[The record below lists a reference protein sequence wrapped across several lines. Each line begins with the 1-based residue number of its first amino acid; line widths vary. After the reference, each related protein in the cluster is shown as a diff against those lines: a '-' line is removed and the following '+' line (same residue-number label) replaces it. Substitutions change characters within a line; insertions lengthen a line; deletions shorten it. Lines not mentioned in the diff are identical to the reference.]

1 MSNQLR
7 GRPMIILGE
16 GAQRVRDRD
25 AQSYNIRAARAVANA
40 VRSTLGPKGMDKML
54 VDNMGDVTIT
64 NDGVTILKEMN
75 IEHPTAEMV
84 VEVAQTQEDEA
95 GDGTTTAVALT
106 GELLKNAEELLEQDI
121 HATAIIRGYNLANE
135 KVKEEL
141 EVVSNTIDVEDL
153 SLLQKV
159 AETSMTGKGTEV
171 HKEMLAKMVV
181 EAVKKVSYEDEGE
194 ICVDLDFLNIETQ
207 SGEST
212 LESELF
218 NGAVIDK
225 EATHDNMPSEM
236 KDANILLLMEAIEI
250 KETEVDAKINI
261 TDATQLRHV
270 LDQEEEEIRNQVQ
283 KIIDSGANVIFCQK
297 AIDEVARHY
306 LAKAGILA
314 VRRMKK
320 SDMHFLKHLLDT
332 TIVSDIDDLSSDD
345 LSKGKVSRD
354 DDDKLFYVE
363 SANQDGFG
371 VTLLLRGSTEHVVDE
386 LERSVGDAI
395 DVVSQT
401 VTDGQV
407 LAGGGA
413 VEIELA
419 SRLRSYAES
428 VSGREQLAIE
438 AFANSLELIPR
449 VLAENAGLDPID
461 VLVDLRASHE
471 EGNQKAGLNVFT
483 GDVVNTFDAGVIEPT
498 HAKRQAVSSATEA
511 SNLILKIDDII
522 AAGDLGKSGG
532 DMGEMMPGM
541 M

>member
-1 MSNQLR
+1 M
-7 GRPMIILGE
+7 
-16 GAQRVRDRD
+16 
-25 AQSYNIRAARAVANA
+25 
-40 VRSTLGPKGMDKML
+40 
-54 VDNMGDVTIT
+54 
-64 NDGVTILKEMN
+64 
-75 IEHPTAEMV
+75 
-84 VEVAQTQEDEA
+84 
-95 GDGTTTAVALT
+95 
-106 GELLKNAEELLEQDI
+106 
-121 HATAIIRGYNLANE
+121 
-135 KVKEEL
+135 
-141 EVVSNTIDVEDL
+141 
-153 SLLQKV
+153 
-159 AETSMTGKGTEV
+159 
-171 HKEMLAKMVV
+171 
-181 EAVKKVSYEDEGE
+181 
-194 ICVDLDFLNIETQ
+194 
-207 SGEST
+207 
-212 LESELF
+212 
-218 NGAVIDK
+218 
-225 EATHDNMPSEM
+225 
-236 KDANILLLMEAIEI
+236 
-250 KETEVDAKINI
+250 
-261 TDATQLRHV
+261 
-270 LDQEEEEIRNQVQ
+270 
-283 KIIDSGANVIFCQK
+283 
-297 AIDEVARHY
+297 
-306 LAKAGILA
+306 
-314 VRRMKK
+314 RRMKK

-471 EGNQKAGLNVFT
+471 EGIQKAGLNVFT
-483 GDVVNTFDAGVIEPT
+483 GDVVNTFDAGGIEPT
-498 HAKRQAVSSATEA
+498 HANRQAVSSATEA

>member
-141 EVVSNTIDVEDL
+141 EVVSDTIDVEDL

-194 ICVDLDFLNIETQ
+194 ICVDLDFLNVETQ

-212 LESELF
+212 SRSELF

-236 KDANILLLMEAIEI
+236 EDANILLLMEAIEI

-270 LDQEEEEIRNQVQ
+270 LDQEEEEIRKQVQ
-283 KIIDSGANVIFCQK
+283 KVIDSGANVVFCQK

-332 TIVSDIDDLSSDD
+332 TIVSDIDDFSSED

-413 VEIELA
+413 VEVELA
-419 SRLRSYAES
+419 SRLRSYAEG

-438 AFANSLELIPR
+438 AFASSLELIPR

-461 VLVDLRASHE
+461 VLVDLRAAHE

-483 GDVVNTFDAGVIEPT
+483 GGVVNTFDAGVIETT
-498 HAKRQAVSSATEA
+498 HAKRQAISSATEA

-522 AAGDLGKSGG
+522 AAGDLSKGG
-532 DMGEMMPGM
+532 EMDDMGMGF
-541 M
+541 

>member
-1 MSNQLR
+1 
-7 GRPMIILGE
+7 MIILGE

-332 TIVSDIDDLSSDD
+332 TIV
-345 LSKGKVSRD
+345 
-354 DDDKLFYVE
+354 
-363 SANQDGFG
+363 
-371 VTLLLRGSTEHVVDE
+371 
-386 LERSVGDAI
+386 
-395 DVVSQT
+395 
-401 VTDGQV
+401 
-407 LAGGGA
+407 
-413 VEIELA
+413 
-419 SRLRSYAES
+419 
-428 VSGREQLAIE
+428 
-438 AFANSLELIPR
+438 
-449 VLAENAGLDPID
+449 
-461 VLVDLRASHE
+461 
-471 EGNQKAGLNVFT
+471 
-483 GDVVNTFDAGVIEPT
+483 
-498 HAKRQAVSSATEA
+498 
-511 SNLILKIDDII
+511 
-522 AAGDLGKSGG
+522 
-532 DMGEMMPGM
+532 
-541 M
+541 

>member
-1 MSNQLR
+1 
-7 GRPMIILGE
+7 MIILGE

-171 HKEMLAKMVV
+171 HKVMLAKMVV

-483 GDVVNTFDAGVIEPT
+483 AEVVNTFDAGVIDPT

>member
-1 MSNQLR
+1 
-7 GRPMIILGE
+7 MIILGE

-461 VLVDLRASHE
+461 VLVDLRAAHE

-483 GDVVNTFDAGVIEPT
+483 GNVVNTFDAGVIEPT

-522 AAGDLGKSGG
+522 AAGDLGKAGG